1 MERNR
6 NRKEEVEV
14 VVGIME
20 EMEEMVMEIV
30 HCKLKI
36 LILYEKYI

>member
-1 MERNR
+1 MVERNR

-14 VVGIME
+14 VVEIMGE
-20 EMEEMVMEIV
+20 IVMEIV

-36 LILYEKYI
+36 LILYEQYI